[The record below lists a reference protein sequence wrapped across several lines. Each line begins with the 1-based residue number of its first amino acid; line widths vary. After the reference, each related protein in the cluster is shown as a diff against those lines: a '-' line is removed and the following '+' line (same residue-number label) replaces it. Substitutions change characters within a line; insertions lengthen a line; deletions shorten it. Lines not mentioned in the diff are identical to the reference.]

1 MIDKTIIRILRVNH
15 AGEYGAIRIYG
26 AQIFCARFLHRD
38 LLPFL
43 EETRAHEI
51 EHCQRFAE
59 ALMARQSRTCA
70 AMPLWGCGGW
80 MLGFVTASLGR
91 NAVMA
96 CTAAVERTVHAHL
109 EEQIRYLGPRDPA
122 LRDMILEIQ
131 TEELSHLAFAEDN
144 LRPGCLVRPLTVL
157 ISIAT
162 EIVIY
167 LSTQGDLGRM
177 KKAIA
182 AAPQT
187 DSRG

>member
-1 MIDKTIIRILRVNH
+1 VIDKTIIRILRVNH

-51 EHCQRFAE
+51 DHCRRFAE
-59 ALMARQSRTCA
+59 ALTERQSRTCA

-80 MLGFVTASLGR
+80 MLGFVTACLGR

-122 LRDMILEIQ
+122 LRDMIAEIQ
-131 TEELSHLAFAEDN
+131 QEELTHLAYAEDH
-144 LRPGCLVRPLTVL
+144 LRQSWLVRPLTGL
-157 ISIAT
+157 IALAT
-162 EIVIY
+162 EVVIY

-177 KKAIA
+177 RREIA
-182 AAPQT
+182 ADHT
-187 DSRG
+187 SSTL